1 MAYIGRQPTA
11 AALTAS
17 DITDG
22 IVSTA
27 KLTGNL
33 VTPGTLDIN
42 GQELIVDADAD
53 TSITADTDDEIDFK
67 TGGSDRAII
76 TSTGLGIGNAAP
88 SVSLSVGDDDDGGQ
102 GIVGKKAL
110 ILANAKSLNLSKFSS
125 PNVSRNI
132 PS

>member
-42 GQELIVDADAD
+42 GQNLI
-53 TSITADTDDEIDFK
+53 
-67 TGGSDRAII
+67 
-76 TSTGLGIGNAAP
+76 
-88 SVSLSVGDDDDGGQ
+88 
-102 GIVGKKAL
+102 
-110 ILANAKSLNLSKFSS
+110 
-125 PNVSRNI
+125 
-132 PS
+132 